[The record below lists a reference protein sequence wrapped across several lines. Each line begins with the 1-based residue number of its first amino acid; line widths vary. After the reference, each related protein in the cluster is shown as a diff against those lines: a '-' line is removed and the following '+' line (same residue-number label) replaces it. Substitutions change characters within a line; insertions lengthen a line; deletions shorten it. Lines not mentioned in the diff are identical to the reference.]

1 MNPNTPSRRLVLSSG
16 AASALAIGNGI
27 AGQDA
32 KFPIPSAPDKSPKAD
47 GERIRVGLIGCG
59 GMGSGHLGSMLG
71 QREAGKEAF
80 DVVAVCDVNQIRL
93 DQAQKTATERQEGV
107 EVGAYGVHTE
117 LLARKDIDCVL
128 IASPEHWHAT
138 MSVDAIAAG
147 KDVYC
152 EKPMTLSIEEA
163 LWMRNTM
170 AANPHMRLQVGTQ
183 YMMYEKYQVA
193 RKWIADG
200 RIGLPTL
207 SQTSY
212 CRNSKNGEW
221 LYGIDP
227 KVEPGTTLDWDR
239 WCGPKGLAEFDTEV
253 YHRWRRYRNWSTGII
268 GDLLVHMMTPLMYSL
283 DRGWPIRVTASGGH
297 YSDKAME
304 NHDQVMLTV
313 EFEKEHTM
321 IVAGSTCNEQGLE
334 VLIRGHEANLYLG
347 SNDCELRPERIF
359 ADDVD
364 PERHECSRVSP
375 QEALRLNWLHCV
387 RTREQNISQVDLA
400 TQVMVVVDLATRSM
414 WTGSAWGFDH
424 ATGQAKA
431 I

>member
-1 MNPNTPSRRLVLSSG
+1 MNLKSPSRRLVLSSG
-16 AASALAIGNGI
+16 AAGALAINSGL
-27 AGQDA
+27 ASQDV
-32 KFPIPSAPDKSPKAD
+32 KFPIPSAPKKSPKAD
-47 GERIRVGLIGCG
+47 GDRIRVGLIGCG
-59 GMGSGHLGSMLG
+59 GMGSGHLGSMMG
-71 QREAGKEAF
+71 QREANKEAF

-93 DQAQKTATERQEGV
+93 DRAQKTATERQEGITV
-107 EVGAYGVHTE
+107 AAYEDHRD
-117 LLARKDIDCVL
+117 LLAQKDIDCVL

-138 MSVDAIAAG
+138 MAVDAIAAG

-163 LWMRNTM
+163 LWMRDTM
-170 AANPHMRLQVGTQ
+170 SANPHMRLQVGTQ

-193 RKWIADG
+193 RKWVNEG
-200 RIGLPTL
+200 RIGQPTL

-227 KVEPGTTLDWDR
+227 KVKPGETLNWER
-239 WCGPKGLAEFDTEV
+239 WCGPNGLAEFDTEV
-253 YHRWRRYRNWSTGII
+253 YHRWRRYRHWSTGVI

-283 DRGWPIRVTASGGH
+283 DRGWPVRVSASGGH
-297 YSDKAME
+297 YSDKTME

-364 PERHECSRVSP
+364 PERHECARISP
-375 QEALRLNWLHCV
+375 QEALRLNWLKCV
-387 RTREQNISQVDLA
+387 RTREENISQVELA
-400 TQVMVVVDLATRSM
+400 AQVMVVVDLATRSM
-414 WTGSAWGFDH
+414 WTGSAWGFDP
-424 ATGQAKA
+424 ATGKAKA
-431 I
+431 L

>member
-1 MNPNTPSRRLVLSSG
+1 MNLKSPSRRLVLSSG
-16 AASALAIGNGI
+16 AAGALAINSGL
-27 AGQDA
+27 ASQDV
-32 KFPIPSAPDKSPKAD
+32 KFPIPSAPKKSPKAE

-59 GMGSGHLGSMLG
+59 GMGSGHLGSMMG
-71 QREAGKEAF
+71 QREANKEAF

-107 EVGAYGVHTE
+107 TVVAYEDHRD
-117 LLARKDIDCVL
+117 LLAQKDIDCVL

-138 MSVDAIAAG
+138 MAVDAIAAG

-163 LWMRNTM
+163 LWMRDTM
-170 AANPHMRLQVGTQ
+170 DANPHMRLQVGTQ

-193 RKWIADG
+193 RKWVSEG
-200 RIGLPTL
+200 RIGQPTL

-227 KVEPGTTLDWDR
+227 KVKPGETLNWER
-239 WCGPKGLAEFDTEV
+239 WCGPNGLAEFDTEV
-253 YHRWRRYRNWSTGII
+253 YHRWRRYRHWSTGII

-283 DRGWPIRVTASGGH
+283 DRGWPVRVSASGGH

-364 PERHECSRVSP
+364 PERHECARISP
-375 QEALRLNWLHCV
+375 QEALRLNWLKCV
-387 RTREQNISQVDLA
+387 RTREENISQVELA
-400 TQVMVVVDLATRSM
+400 AQVMIVVDLATRSM
-414 WTGSAWGFDH
+414 WTGSAWGFDP
-424 ATGQAKA
+424 ATGKAKA
-431 I
+431 L